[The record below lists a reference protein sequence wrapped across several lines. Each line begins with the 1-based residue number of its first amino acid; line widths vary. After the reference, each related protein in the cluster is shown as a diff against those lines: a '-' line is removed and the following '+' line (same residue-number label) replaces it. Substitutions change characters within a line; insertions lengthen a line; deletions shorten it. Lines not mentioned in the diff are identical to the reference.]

1 MTLALVLGMTSVVLA
16 NDTLRIASGGEA
28 VGLDP
33 RLETDVPSYE
43 RINVIMEPL
52 VKFTTDME
60 LVPLLAKDWEFSED
74 GLSLTFYLQ
83 EGVKWHD
90 GEPFTAKDVK
100 YTYEWVLDPANGAP
114 NRGQYT
120 AISEIEIVDDH
131 TLVFHL
137 SQPFSFLLN
146 NLARMSIVPAHHGD
160 RADFRQ
166 NPVGTGPYK
175 FVSWTRDD
183 RMVLEANKDYWQ
195 GAPKIPYLEF
205 RTIPENATR
214 LLALEAGDVDMYQGG
229 VVPGELP
236 RLEKDRNIVVQR
248 VEGTGYN
255 YLGFNTKVGP
265 LADVRVRQAI
275 SHLIHR
281 EGIVQRVLNGIGS
294 PGVGPVPPTL
304 PWYND
309 DVYKYDY
316 SIDKAKE
323 LLAEAGYGPGDIK
336 LRLYTNENPD
346 RMRIAEI
353 LQHDAGRAGI
363 EVEVIIE
370 EWGAYLARIQETDD
384 YDIFILGWAGQLDPD
399 RAMIRQFHTDGA
411 NNYPRYSNERLDY
424 LLELGR
430 TLDPTSQESIDIYR
444 EAQEIVVRDVP
455 YGFINYSEEVGV
467 SRTYISG
474 YEVHPYPA
482 AAWQDVHLFE
492 KNK

>member
-1 MTLALVLGMTSVVLA
+1 
-16 NDTLRIASGGEA
+16 
-28 VGLDP
+28 
-33 RLETDVPSYE
+33 
-43 RINVIMEPL
+43 
-52 VKFTTDME
+52 ME

-255 YLGFNTKVGP
+255 YLALIP
-265 LADVRVRQAI
+265 RLA
-275 SHLIHR
+275 
-281 EGIVQRVLNGIGS
+281 
-294 PGVGPVPPTL
+294 
-304 PWYND
+304 
-309 DVYKYDY
+309 
-316 SIDKAKE
+316 
-323 LLAEAGYGPGDIK
+323 
-336 LRLYTNENPD
+336 
-346 RMRIAEI
+346 
-353 LQHDAGRAGI
+353 
-363 EVEVIIE
+363 
-370 EWGAYLARIQETDD
+370 
-384 YDIFILGWAGQLDPD
+384 
-399 RAMIRQFHTDGA
+399 
-411 NNYPRYSNERLDY
+411 
-424 LLELGR
+424 LGR
-430 TLDPTSQESIDIYR
+430 CQST
-444 EAQEIVVRDVP
+444 
-455 YGFINYSEEVGV
+455 
-467 SRTYISG
+467 SG
-474 YEVHPYPA
+474 Y
-482 AAWQDVHLFE
+482 
-492 KNK
+492 